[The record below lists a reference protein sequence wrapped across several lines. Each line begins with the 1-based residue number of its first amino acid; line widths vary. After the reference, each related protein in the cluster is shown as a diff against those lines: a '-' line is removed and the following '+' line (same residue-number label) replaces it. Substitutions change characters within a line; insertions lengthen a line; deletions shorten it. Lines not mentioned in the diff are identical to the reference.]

1 MKITLTTLF
10 IIESNRSKLNQV
22 KYTILS
28 NFGKGN
34 IKQTIREQIKTSISN
49 EIRRNYCKW
58 KVWREEEIWN
68 EISGNGT
75 VNERSHCKWKL
86 RFKRRESTNEIRRT
100 KNSYTIEGSYIQ
112 VDPPLV
118 EDIGREIED
127 NPNDNVYFLRC
138 KIVASSSSNLSLLSF
153 FFFSFLSVCSLL
165 SPPPPSLFIFFFNHD
180 LLNIIIVYGTRM
192 GRGGIYYETGNRL
205 MSWKLAKRVKNRPA
219 DRPGLNRRQTGPPTR
234 CSRKDEVSSISN

>member
-49 EIRRNYCKW
+49 EIRRNYCK
-58 KVWREEEIWN
+58 WREEEIWN

-138 KIVASSSSNLSLLSF
+138 KIVASSSSNLSLLF
-153 FFFSFLSVCSLL
+153 FFFLSPISLFSSFSLSLL
-165 SPPPPSLFIFFFNHD
+165 PLSLSLSFSLTMI
-180 LLNIIIVYGTRM
+180 
-192 GRGGIYYETGNRL
+192 
-205 MSWKLAKRVKNRPA
+205 
-219 DRPGLNRRQTGPPTR
+219 
-234 CSRKDEVSSISN
+234 C

>member
-22 KYTILS
+22 KYIILS

-49 EIRRNYCKW
+49 EIRRNYCK
-58 KVWREEEIWN
+58 WREEEIWN

-138 KIVASSSSNLSLLSF
+138 KIVASSSSNLSLLF
-153 FFFSFLSVCSLL
+153 FFFL
-165 SPPPPSLFIFFFNHD
+165 SPISLFSSFS
-180 LLNIIIVYGTRM
+180 LSL
-192 GRGGIYYETGNRL
+192 
-205 MSWKLAKRVKNRPA
+205 
-219 DRPGLNRRQTGPPTR
+219 PPLSLSLSFSLTMI
-234 CSRKDEVSSISN
+234 C

>member
-1 MKITLTTLF
+1 M
-10 IIESNRSKLNQV
+10 E
-22 KYTILS
+22 
-28 NFGKGN
+28 
-34 IKQTIREQIKTSISN
+34 
-49 EIRRNYCKW
+49 
-58 KVWREEEIWN
+58 VWREEEIWN

-75 VNERSHCKWKL
+75 VNERSQCKWKL
-86 RFKRRESTNEIRRT
+86 RFERRESTNEIRRT

-127 NPNDNVYFLRC
+127 NPNDTVYFLRC
-138 KIVASSSSNLSLLSF
+138 KIVGSSSSNLSFSFSF
-153 FFFSFLSVCSLL
+153 FSLISTFSLFPLPLSL
-165 SPPPPSLFIFFFNHD
+165 SLFIFFFNHD
-180 LLNIIIVYGTRM
+180 LLNIIIVYGTSM